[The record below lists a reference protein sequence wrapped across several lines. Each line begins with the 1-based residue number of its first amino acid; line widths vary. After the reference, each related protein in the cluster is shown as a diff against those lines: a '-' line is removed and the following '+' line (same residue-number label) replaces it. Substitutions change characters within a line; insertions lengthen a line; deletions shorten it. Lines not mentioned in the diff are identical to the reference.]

1 MATAL
6 TPSSAFQ
13 VSAIC
18 FLLTVGGCFPYS
30 EPTGGNLI
38 GMVCGAYCFFPL
50 GCLFLVRGFLLRYRK
65 NVLGGSRSPSKD
77 EEFEDE
83 QNDDDSP

>member
-30 EPTGGNLI
+30 EPNLS

-50 GCLFLVRGFLLRYRK
+50 GCLFLLRGL
-65 NVLGGSRSPSKD
+65 VGSRFPSKD